1 MEQIN
6 IIDYPYKLQNK
17 PDTFYITIKITDM
30 YDYTN
35 DNVNKILSFV
45 LSIMNIV
52 KKYYKIIKLN
62 FYCYAYNNRIEEIK
76 NYIIA
81 NIPPSTIINFELKD
95 KNNINKKSIIT
106 SDFYTTCN
114 SFLTLNLINYKE
126 KILLGKCCCKP
137 QFLLSNFDYSLF
149 EYHTSKDLVF
159 CNKKPEHRFRNI
171 FKLLTV
177 DEYNNLKDKENF
189 SVTIPIE
196 SQIDIEKNELFF
208 KC

>member
-1 MEQIN
+1 M
-6 IIDYPYKLQNK
+6 
-17 PDTFYITIKITDM
+17 KIFE
-30 YDYTN
+30 
-35 DNVNKILSFV
+35 SFICQAED
-45 LSIMNIV
+45 LAFFWLG
-52 KKYYKIIKLN
+52 YYKIIKLN
-62 FYCYAYNNRIEEIK
+62 FYCYTYNNRIEEIK

-81 NIPPSTIINFELKD
+81 NIPSSTIINFELKG

-114 SFLTLNLINYKE
+114 TFLTLNLINYKE

-137 QFLLSNFDYSLF
+137 QFSISNFDYSLF
-149 EYHTSKDLVF
+149 EYHTFKDLVF

-196 SQIDIEKNELFF
+196 SQIDIEKNEVFF
-208 KC
+208 KSQAIKSVSNIQGNENPSSGVFMLNQ